1 VTLSRASVER
11 QRDVIVGVLDAID
24 EIGEMIGA
32 GNRSD
37 DACGD
42 NAQFSSRIGRE
53 GERIV
58 AKRRACEMGH
68 QAIARLFFWL

>member
-1 VTLSRASVER
+1 MASVER
-11 QRDVIVGVLDAID
+11 QRDVIVGVSDAID

-42 NAQFSSRIGRE
+42 NAQFSSRIGE
-53 GERIV
+53 K
-58 AKRRACEMGH
+58 ASA
-68 QAIARLFFWL
+68 